1 MCSTCVRISRLILR
15 CPDKSA
21 RLLHRQGMS
30 HAEHRRIV
38 VATALK
44 DHDALAVQFAVESVR
59 RTERDVIDLVHVVCA
74 REEPQEVF
82 HSARQT
88 LASDLLC
95 SRRFVL
101 PSAWSQAFSVSA
113 PCARSA
119 QGLTPETAWQKRV

>member
-1 MCSTCVRISRLILR
+1 
-15 CPDKSA
+15 
-21 RLLHRQGMS
+21 MS

-82 HSARQT
+82 HSARQM
-88 LASDLLC
+88 LASDLLTAVC
-95 SRRFVL
+95 VAERMVAGVFCLGTVRK
-101 PSAWSQAFSVSA
+101 VSA
-113 PCARSA
+113 RFDS
-119 QGLTPETAWQKRV
+119 